1 VAINDAAMTAI
12 PYRELIN
19 RNLPLV
25 ERGCTSKAMFIS
37 RREARSRVRNGR
49 HQDGSVR
56 PYRCRYCAWW
66 HLGH

>member
-1 VAINDAAMTAI
+1 MIACMTSI

-19 RNLPLV
+19 RDLPLL

-37 RREARSRVRNGR
+37 RREAQNVKRHGR

-56 PYRCRYCAWW
+56 PYRCRYCDWW